1 MKKANTQ
8 PGLEPTGA
16 ALPSCLVQPVRCLQ
30 VGFSTLSNQCLSSHL
45 YGFFPLLLFPSFT
58 SGTAA
63 PPSAVT
69 TAAIT
74 ELNAVNHGTFLCS
87 FSHTFQHNNLWSRV
101 LYALA
106 RAVRSKLFKI
116 MPHNEISQGG
126 AQKPANKASNASG
139 WGFRE
144 CCSQRKNCNKTRSKH
159 NPWFVFLHCKRS
171 PVQLVSSSEQFW
183 SVCTK
188 ELFTVC
194 AVTSTEEHSKFLL
207 HGQQEFIFLFFSLGK
222 KKISFS

>member
-30 VGFSTLSNQCLSSHL
+30 VGFSTLSNQCLNSHL
-45 YGFFPLLLFPSFT
+45 YGFFPLLSFPSFT